1 MKTLKMKDKFRIISI
16 VSFLL
21 IILKGGMIG
30 LPFFLWLVYTFF
42 DFGNIDQL
50 FALFAFIGVCMHLT
64 KWKNKKPFTLLCFV
78 LMLSPLISRM
88 VQVPLERFNY
98 RAFQIPFAIFVLAYL
113 IFIVLNFREKN
124 Q

>member
-16 VSFLL
+16 VFYLL
-21 IILKGGMIG
+21 IILKGDMIG
-30 LPFFLWLVYTFF
+30 LPFFLWLLFTVF

-50 FALFAFIGVCMHLT
+50 FALFALLGVCMHLT

-88 VQVPLERFNY
+88 VQVPLEMFNY
-98 RAFQIPFAIFVLAYL
+98 RAFQIPFAIFVLSYL
-113 IFIVLNFREKN
+113 IFLVLNFREKN

>member
-1 MKTLKMKDKFRIISI
+1 MKLLNLKNKFRIIAI
-16 VSFLL
+16 VSYLL

-30 LPFFLWLVYTFF
+30 LPFFLWLLFTVF
-42 DFGNIDQL
+42 DFENIDQL

-64 KWKNKKPFTLLCFV
+64 KWKNKKLFTLLSFV

-88 VQVPLERFNY
+88 VQVPLEMFNY
-98 RAFQIPFAIFVLAYL
+98 LAFQIPIAIFVLSYL
-113 IFIVLNFREKN
+113 IFLVLNFKEKN

>member
-1 MKTLKMKDKFRIISI
+1 MKDKFRIIAI

-21 IILKGGMIG
+21 IILKGDMIG
-30 LPFFLWLVYTFF
+30 LPFFLWLLFTVF

-50 FALFAFIGVCMHLT
+50 FALFALLGVCMHLT
-64 KWKNKKPFTLLCFV
+64 KWKNKKLFTLLSFV
-78 LMLSPLISRM
+78 LMLSPLIGRM
-88 VQVPLERFNY
+88 VQVPLEMFNY

>member
-1 MKTLKMKDKFRIISI
+1 MKTLKMKDKFRIIAI
-16 VSFLL
+16 VSYLL

-30 LPFFLWLVYTFF
+30 LPFFLWLVYTIF

-50 FALFAFIGVCMHLT
+50 FALFAFMGVCMHLT
-64 KWKNKKPFTLLCFV
+64 KWKNKKLFTLLSFV

-88 VQVPLERFNY
+88 VQVPLEMFNY
-98 RAFQIPFAIFVLAYL
+98 QAFQIPFAIFVLAYL

>member
-1 MKTLKMKDKFRIISI
+1 MNEKFRIIAI
-16 VSFLL
+16 VSYLL

-64 KWKNKKPFTLLCFV
+64 KWKNKKLFTLLSFV

-88 VQVPLERFNY
+88 VQVPLEMFNY
-98 RAFQIPFAIFVLAYL
+98 RAYQIPFAIFVLAYL

>member
-1 MKTLKMKDKFRIISI
+1 MNEKFRIIAI
-16 VSFLL
+16 VSYLL

-30 LPFFLWLVYTFF
+30 LPFFSWLFYTVF

-50 FALFAFIGVCMHLT
+50 FALFALLGVSMHLT
-64 KWKNKKPFTLLCFV
+64 KWKNKKLFTLLSFV

-88 VQVPLERFNY
+88 VQVPLEMFNY

-113 IFIVLNFREKN
+113 IFLVLNFREKN
-124 Q
+124 H